1 MTEILQERK
10 AGEKILDAFAIAGVA
25 IGSQYLAN
33 PIVGTG
39 NLVSGAS
46 KLAVGLASSF
56 LGHGKMA
63 EYLGAGFLID
73 GSMDIVNS
81 VVSGTILKSS
91 SASASNTLVI

>member
-25 IGSQYLAN
+25 IGSQYVMSPL
-33 PIVGTG
+33 VGTG
-39 NLVSGAS
+39 NFISGAS
-46 KLAVGLASSF
+46 KLAIGLGASF
-56 LGHGKMA
+56 LGKGKVA
-63 EYLGAGFLID
+63 EYAGAGFLID

-81 VVSGTILKSS
+81 IVNGTIMKTS